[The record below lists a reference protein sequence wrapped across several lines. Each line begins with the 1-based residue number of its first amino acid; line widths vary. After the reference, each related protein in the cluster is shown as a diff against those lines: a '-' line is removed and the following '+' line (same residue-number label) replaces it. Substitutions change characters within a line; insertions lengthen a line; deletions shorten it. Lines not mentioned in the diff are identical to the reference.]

1 MAHGI
6 IYVSLETKKH
16 IIGNKLSLPS
26 TTADSSQGSLENQ
39 SFAALVTSAGMEMFV
54 CAHYFLIHFLVL
66 WQRDGKKNTGHHFHP
81 LVCSLICCKEAPGRT
96 AMSCIIFPNNL
107 SVYFEIWFILKF
119 SQCYYVIFSNT

>member
-16 IIGNKLSLPS
+16 IMVTNCLFHPPQLIAPRGLWKIRVLLSLLR
-26 TTADSSQGSLENQ
+26 Q
-39 SFAALVTSAGMEMFV
+39 LVWKCFV

-66 WQRDGKKNTGHHFHP
+66 WQRDGKKNTGHQFHP
-81 LVCSLICCKEAPGRT
+81 LFCSLICCKEAPGRT

>member
-39 SFAALVTSAGMEMFV
+39 SFAALVTSAG
-54 CAHYFLIHFLVL
+54 HHLV
-66 WQRDGKKNTGHHFHP
+66 GF
-81 LVCSLICCKEAPGRT
+81 
-96 AMSCIIFPNNL
+96 
-107 SVYFEIWFILKF
+107 
-119 SQCYYVIFSNT
+119 